1 MTDETR
7 KLLSLPALE
16 VAPRLLGM
24 ILKVGNTSGRIVEV
38 EAYTQDDPAS
48 HSFRGKTPRN
58 APMFLPGGHL
68 YVYFSY
74 GNHWCVNIVTGKEGV
89 GEAVLIRALEPLTG
103 IPLMRRRRKIAQKE
117 RLCSGP
123 GNVGRALGLTGRFS
137 GVRIGTLGI
146 DLLPGDPPPEI
157 WVTTRVGVRNGADLP
172 RRFLYPGSPCL
183 SRPLP
188 KNFVKILLHSPKT
201 VLY

>member
-1 MTDETR
+1 MTEETR

-24 ILKVGNTSGRIVEV
+24 VLQVGKASGRIVEV

-58 APMFLPGGHL
+58 SPMFLPGGHL

-103 IPLMRRRRKIAQKE
+103 IPSMRRRRNGAPIE

-123 GNVGRALGLTGRFS
+123 GNVGRALGITGRFS
-137 GVRIGTLGI
+137 GVRIGTKGV
-146 DLLPGDPPPEI
+146 DLLPGEPPSEI
-157 WVTTRVGVRNGADLP
+157 WVTSRIGIRHGADLP
-172 RRFLYPGSPCL
+172 RRFLVPDSPCL
-183 SRPLP
+183 SRRVP
-188 KNFVKILLHSPKT
+188 KNLEKKPLQWGKI